1 MNCSASL
8 RRSLPLRHLVLLAA
22 LLSVFYSFRGF
33 VAKEPARATIG
44 HQHLGVILGALP
56 SLPVLAQ
63 GEDELGAG
71 GYVKWGLEQQI
82 FAAVFFVIFPFG
94 VLYLLFSGRFGWWN
108 YDFDGKELS
117 AEEYKK
123 ANKVDKPT
131 WGRFPWE
138 LDSDLYN
145 KK

>member
-1 MNCSASL
+1 MTAVLIASQGF
-8 RRSLPLRHLVLLAA
+8 RS
-22 LLSVFYSFRGF
+22 F
-33 VAKEPARATIG
+33 VAAKDGRESRSAPAAPAAPAA
-44 HQHLGVILGALP
+44 HAHLGVILTALP
-56 SLPVLAQ
+56 SLPAYAQ
-63 GEDELGAG
+63 GADELGEG
-71 GYVKWGLEQQI
+71 GYVKWGLEQQT

-108 YDFDGKELS
+108 YGLDGKELT

-138 LDSDLYN
+138 LEGDLY

>member
-1 MNCSASL
+1 M
-8 RRSLPLRHLVLLAA
+8 
-22 LLSVFYSFRGF
+22 
-33 VAKEPARATIG
+33 
-44 HQHLGVILGALP
+44 
-56 SLPVLAQ
+56 
-63 GEDELGAG
+63 
-71 GYVKWGLEQQI
+71 KWGLEQQI

-108 YDFDGKELS
+108 YGLDGKELT

-138 LDSDLYN
+138 LEGDLY